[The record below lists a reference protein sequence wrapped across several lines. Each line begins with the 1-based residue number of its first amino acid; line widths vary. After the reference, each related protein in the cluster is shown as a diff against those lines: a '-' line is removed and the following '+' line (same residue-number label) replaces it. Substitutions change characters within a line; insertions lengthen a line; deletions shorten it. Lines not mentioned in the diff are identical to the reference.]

1 MSKIVF
7 NEKQM
12 AELKANPHVKSVS
25 RGYIN
30 YTDEFKEYFVKE
42 YEKGK
47 LPRTIFAECGFD
59 AETVGVERFASSG
72 KRWRKAAERVEGL
85 IDKRKLSSG
94 RRRTG
99 KPTPEQEIE
108 KLKAENQY
116 LKQML
121 EFRQELA
128 RLERQVKK
136 NPKTS
141 RERNTKSSKGCANGR
156 TAGSR

>member
-1 MSKIVF
+1 MSKIIF
-7 NEKQM
+7 TEKQM
-12 AELKANPHVKSVS
+12 EELRANPHVKSVS
-25 RGYIN
+25 RLYIN

-42 YEKGK
+42 NEKGK
-47 LPRTIFAECGFD
+47 VPRVIFEECGID
-59 AETVGVERFASSG
+59 PDVVGLDRFASSG
-72 KRWRKAAERVEGL
+72 KRWRKAANRMEGL

-94 RRRTG
+94 RPRTRDM
-99 KPTPEQEIE
+99 TPEQQIE

-136 NPKTS
+136 NPKSS
-141 RERNTKSSKGCANGR
+141 RERNSKSS
-156 TAGSR
+156 

>member
-1 MSKIVF
+1 MSKILF

-12 AELKANPHVKSVS
+12 EELKANPHVKSVS

-47 LPRTIFAECGFD
+47 FPRKIFEECGFD
-59 AETVGVERFASSG
+59 PETVGVERFTSSG
-72 KRWRKAAERVEGL
+72 KRWRKAAERLEGL

-94 RRRTG
+94 RPRKRNL
-99 KPTPEQEIE
+99 TPEQQIE

-136 NPKTS
+136 NPKSS
-141 RERNTKSSKGCANGR
+141 RERNSKSS
-156 TAGSR
+156 

>member
-1 MSKIVF
+1 MSKIIF

-12 AELKANPHVKSVS
+12 QELKANSHVKSVT
-25 RGYIN
+25 RRYIN

-42 YEKGK
+42 YERGK
-47 LPRTIFAECGFD
+47 LPKMIFEECGFD
-59 AETVGVERFASSG
+59 PEVVGVERITSSG
-72 KRWRKAAERVEGL
+72 KRWRKAAERLEGL

-94 RRRTG
+94 RPRTRNL
-99 KPTPEQEIE
+99 TPEQQIE
-108 KLKAENQY
+108 KLNAENQY

-136 NPKTS
+136 NPKSS
-141 RERNTKSSKGCANGR
+141 RERNSKSS
-156 TAGSR
+156 